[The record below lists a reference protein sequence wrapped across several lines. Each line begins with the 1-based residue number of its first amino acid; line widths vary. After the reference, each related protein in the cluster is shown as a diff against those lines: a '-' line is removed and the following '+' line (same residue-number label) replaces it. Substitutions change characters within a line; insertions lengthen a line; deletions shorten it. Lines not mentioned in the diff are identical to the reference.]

1 MSWDDMNRELSY
13 QRIAELHADAERFRQ
28 VRASK
33 RRRQRRSRGRL
44 GRLLW
49 PTGVASRA
57 NDIVGAILSP
67 PWPSRRDTMGP
78 TRTLLPE
85 PGPLSS
91 LARRGHGMRP

>member
-1 MSWDDMNRELSY
+1 MSWDDMERELSY

-33 RRRQRRSRGRL
+33 RRRQRRSLGRL

-67 PWPSRRDTMGP
+67 PWPSRRDTLGP
-78 TRTLLPE
+78 TRTYYP
-85 PGPLSS
+85 S
-91 LARRGHGMRP
+91 LGR

>member
-1 MSWDDMNRELSY
+1 VFNIKEDVMSWDDMDRELSY
-13 QRIAELHADAERFRQ
+13 QHIAELDADAERYRQ

-49 PTGVASRA
+49 PTELASQA
-57 NDIVGAILSP
+57 NTIVGEIFSP

-78 TRTLLPE
+78 SRLYYP
-85 PGPLSS
+85 PLG
-91 LARRGHGMRP
+91 R

>member
-1 MSWDDMNRELSY
+1 MSWDDMERELGY

-33 RRRQRRSRGRL
+33 RRRQRRSLGRL

-78 TRTLLPE
+78 TRTYYP
-85 PGPLSS
+85 S
-91 LARRGHGMRP
+91 LGR

>member
-33 RRRQRRSRGRL
+33 RRRQRRSRARL
-44 GRLLW
+44 GRLLR
-49 PTGVASRA
+49 PTRVASRA
-57 NDIVGAILSP
+57 NDILGAILSP

-78 TRTLLPE
+78 TRTYYP
-85 PGPLSS
+85 S
-91 LARRGHGMRP
+91 LGR

>member
-1 MSWDDMNRELSY
+1 MSWDDMDRELSV
-13 QRIAELHADAERFRQ
+13 QRIAELHADALRFQQ
-28 VRASK
+28 VRASR

-57 NDIVGAILSP
+57 NDILGAILSP

-78 TRTLLPE
+78 TRTYYP
-85 PGPLSS
+85 S
-91 LARRGHGMRP
+91 LGR